1 MNMRSTF
8 KLSATLICGVVF
20 IFFAVF
26 VWPTRYRYDHINQ
39 NPIRIDRFTN
49 EASYLDVNTGEWKSF
64 RPLPVASDK
73 LKVEPYPVGRA
84 ERDRPSPTP
93 YPPYQPK

>member
-8 KLSATLICGVVF
+8 KLSATLICGVVL
-20 IFFAVF
+20 IFFAIF
-26 VWPTRYRYDHINQ
+26 VWPTRYRYEHINQ

-64 RPLPVASDK
+64 RPLPVASPSVNSSTEGK
-73 LKVEPYPVGRA
+73 SRYEPY
-84 ERDRPSPTP
+84 RPSPTP
-93 YPPYQPK
+93 KR